1 VPQGNLAVSNGHL
14 ATRVRIRARRVTT
27 ESATLSC
34 QLQNMSYLVIA
45 RKWRP
50 QNFADIAGQ
59 EPITRTLQNAIRT
72 NRIAHAY
79 LFTGVRGVGK
89 TTAARILAKA
99 LNCENGPTATPC
111 NQCSHCEEITQGV
124 SIDVLEIDGASN
136 RGIDE
141 IRQIIENVRY
151 QPAKCRFKIYIIDEV
166 HQVTKDA
173 FNALLKTLEEPP
185 PSVKFILATTEPHRL
200 PETILSRCQRYD
212 FRRISL
218 REIVQRLG
226 EIARSEGLG
235 ISDGALALIGREADG
250 SMRDAQSLLEQVLA
264 CSQPATDATAVTTV
278 DETVLQDIL
287 GLAQRRVLYDL
298 SAAVIAA
305 DAQRCIELIG
315 EVVHQGRDLNRLSR
329 DLVEHFRNL
338 LVARLSGQPRTGAS
352 SQDGS
357 GFAAGHLLDLP
368 DQEIADLGNQVRD
381 VTVELLLDYF
391 DFMAAG
397 DEEITRSATPRFA
410 LESALIRLATLPK
423 TLPVAELIERLERL
437 EGKFLGTVKPATPL
451 VQIPQVPPLV
461 SSSAAPPPQPPKS
474 GMVNEGD
481 SASVWQ
487 AFVAF
492 VGKEKKFLASH
503 LESAVALEL
512 PPGPLKIGVG
522 ERHNMSFLQDSDNS
536 ATLKQLA
543 KRFFTDDV
551 GVQITS
557 MATDGASK
565 LADQN
570 GPGAARVGDER
581 SEMVK
586 EALRIFG
593 GSIRNVRKENG

>member
-1 VPQGNLAVSNGHL
+1 
-14 ATRVRIRARRVTT
+14 
-27 ESATLSC
+27 
-34 QLQNMSYLVIA
+34 MSYLVLA

-50 QNFADIAGQ
+50 QNFEDVAGQ
-59 EPITRTLQNAIRT
+59 EPITRTLKNAIKA

-99 LNCENGPTATPC
+99 LNCEQGPTATPC
-111 NQCSHCEEITQGV
+111 NQCTQCQEITSGS

-185 PSVKFILATTEPHRL
+185 PSVKFILATTEPQRL

-218 REIVQRLG
+218 REIVERLAAIG
-226 EIARSEGLG
+226 KSEGLD
-235 ISDGALALIGREADG
+235 ITEEALVLLGREADG

-264 CSQPATDATAVTTV
+264 CAMPAAGAAQQTTV
-278 DETVLQDIL
+278 DAAMLQEIL
-287 GLAQRRVLYDL
+287 GLAQRKWLYDL
-298 SAAVIAA
+298 SQAVLDG
-305 DAQRCIELIG
+305 DARRCIELVAEIIN
-315 EVVHQGRDLNRLSR
+315 QGRDLSRLSR

-338 LVARLSGQPRTGAS
+338 LVARLSAS
-352 SQDGS
+352 RARFNRSGGTDVSQ
-357 GFAAGHLLDLP
+357 LLDLP
-368 DQEIADLGNQVRD
+368 DQEIVDLVRQTD
-381 VTVELLLDYF
+381 KIPVEVLLDYL

-397 DEEITRSATPRFA
+397 DEEVSRSATPRFA
-410 LESALIRLATLPK
+410 LEAVLIRLANLPQA
-423 TLPVAELIERLERL
+423 LPVAELLTRLERL
-437 EGKFLGTVKPATPL
+437 EGRAFGGVPPAVAVERPKPLSIPAPGKPAA
-451 VQIPQVPPLV
+451 I
-461 SSSAAPPPQPPKS
+461 AAPAADDDVGKWR
-474 GMVNEGD
+474 E
-481 SASVWQ
+481 
-487 AFVAF
+487 FVAF

-503 LESAVALEL
+503 LGATVALSL
-512 PPGPLKIGVG
+512 PPAPLRLSVA
-522 ERHNMSFLQDSDNS
+522 ERHHVAFLQDADNLAS
-536 ATLKQLA
+536 LRDLA
-543 KRFFTDDV
+543 KQFFAQEVTIQFV
-551 GVQITS
+551 AS
-557 MATDGASK
+557 AADGAVDVAVDAS
-565 LADQN
+565 N
-570 GPGAARVGDER
+570 TGAAVDDR

-593 GSIRNVRKENG
+593 GSVRSVRRENS